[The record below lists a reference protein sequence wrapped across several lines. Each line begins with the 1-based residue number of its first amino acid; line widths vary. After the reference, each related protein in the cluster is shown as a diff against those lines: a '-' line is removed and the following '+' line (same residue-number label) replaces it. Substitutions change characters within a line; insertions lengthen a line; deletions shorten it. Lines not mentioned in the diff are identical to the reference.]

1 MEYIHHRVDRQ
12 RCQDPMPMIGQS
24 QEQVLFAETFS
35 PVHIKTLN

>member
-1 MEYIHHRVDRQ
+1 MEYNHHRVDQ
-12 RCQDPMPMIGQS
+12 RCQGPMPMIGQS